1 MNEIQE
7 LRAQSGLSQSK
18 FAAKLGIPVRTIQ
31 NWEIG
36 HSSPPSYV
44 INMIR
49 MQLRG
54 FGMPPS
60 CVIDSIRM
68 KLEGYDMVNMETV
81 RFISVLNELAEITK
95 TECGNPYILPFSEC
109 KPENQNDYLFYND
122 RNPMK
127 DDEDY
132 AEAPTYYDI
141 VWDKCVDLYHHDII
155 STYSNRFDGVSI
167 RYRVSHDGNDSW
179 IEVCTGVEYDI
190 IIENGCWYTV

>member
-18 FAAKLGIPVRTIQ
+18 FAARLGIPVRTIQ

-36 HSSPPSYV
+36 HASPPGYV

-49 MQLRG
+49 TQ
-54 FGMPPS
+54 
-60 CVIDSIRM
+60 
-68 KLEGYDMVNMETV
+68 LEGYDMVNMETV
-81 RFISVLNELAEITK
+81 HFISVLNELAKITK
-95 TECGNPYILPFSEC
+95 TEDGDPYILPFSEC
-109 KPENQNDYLFYND
+109 TPENQNDYLFYND

-127 DDEDY
+127 DEDDVDY

-141 VWDKCVDLYHHDII
+141 VLDKCVDQYHHDII
-155 STYSNRFDGVSI
+155 STYSNQFDGISI
-167 RYRVSHDGNDSW
+167 RYRVSHDGNDNW

-190 IIENGCWYTV
+190 IIEDGRWYTV